1 MAAVPTAGSLGRRK
15 PRASPSCIP
24 AADLFCEANRL
35 LEAAISE
42 NTKAAYLSGIR
53 AFDVFRSGHNR
64 ALSWP
69 PCLQDIVDFIAHLSV
84 SNHAPSTA
92 KTYIAGLSYK
102 CKVLGAFD
110 PTQGFIISKLLQGM
124 SRLDKRRDS
133 RLPITLP
140 LLHDIIRILSVVC
153 SSQFEAA
160 LFAAAFAVAFF
171 GFFRVGELVSS
182 SGGGLKHV
190 LSISDVNFMRNNS
203 IVELGLRSSKT
214 DASGQGAIVAL
225 PAVTGRICPVKL
237 LKRYVSMR
245 PSVGGPLF
253 CHFNGLAVSRSQ
265 FNAVL
270 CKACRVLGLD
280 VSKYRSHSFRIGA
293 ATLASSKGVSDDE
306 IRMCGRWSS
315 DSKAFKRYIRIPV
328 DNLVA

>member
-1 MAAVPTAGSLGRRK
+1 M
-15 PRASPSCIP
+15 
-24 AADLFCEANRL
+24 
-35 LEAAISE
+35 LEAGISE

-53 AFDVFRSGHNR
+53 SFDVFRASHNR
-64 ALSWP
+64 ALTWP
-69 PCLQDIVDFIAHLSV
+69 PCLQDIVAFIAHLSV

-92 KTYIAGLSYK
+92 RTYIAGLSYK

-124 SRLDKRRDS
+124 SRLDKRHDS
-133 RLPITLP
+133 RLPITLS
-140 LLHDIIRILSVVC
+140 LLHDIIRILPVVC

-160 LFAAAFAVAFF
+160 LFAAAFSVAFF

-182 SGGGLKHV
+182 SGAGLKHV
-190 LSISDVNFMRNNS
+190 ISISDVHFMHDNS

-214 DASGQGAIVAL
+214 DATGQGAIVAL
-225 PAVTGRICPVKL
+225 PAVAGQICPLKL

-253 CHFNGLAVSRSQ
+253 CHFNGHAVTRSQ

-270 CKACRVLGLD
+270 CKACRILGVD

-315 DSKAFKRYIRIPV
+315 DSKSFKRYIRIPV
-328 DNLVA
+328 DSLIV